1 MTRVPKSL
9 TVIRGDVRVTYTPGR
24 GVTVYRR
31 IALMG
36 PPRWVRVAWFLAPEA
51 AEGYLGWADWLTIL
65 ADFAWRRE
73 QARVDRKGAAQ

>member
-1 MTRVPKSL
+1 MTSLRLTRDYLRV
-9 TVIRGDVRVTYTPGR
+9 IYTPGR
-24 GVTVYRR
+24 GVTIFRR

-36 PPRWVRVAWFLAPEA
+36 PPRWTRVAWFLSPEA

-65 ADFAWRRE
+65 ADFTARRE

>member
-1 MTRVPKSL
+1 MTSLRLTRDDLRV
-9 TVIRGDVRVTYTPGR
+9 IYTPCR